1 MEMTEEEIIKRRDEV
16 KEMLQTVEKQIKSIA
31 EGGYKSYEIR
41 SSTHQRSIDKVDLK
55 DLLNLKKEYQAEL
68 NALEEALSSEP
79 DDDGYVDIII
89 RFDR

>member
-16 KEMLQTVEKQIKSIA
+16 REMLAAVEKQIKAIA

-55 DLLNLKKEYQAEL
+55 DLLSLKKEYQAEL
-68 NALEEALSSEP
+68 KALEEALASDPEE
-79 DDDGYVDIII
+79 DDSGEMLI
-89 RFDR
+89 RFER